1 MVNGGHPAD
10 ALIDASEQLEGRM
23 SYRNLMK
30 SIFNRGAGAIPQ
42 SMKLQGQVP
51 NAAGGHY
58 FPVNEDRKAHV

>member
-1 MVNGGHPAD
+1 
-10 ALIDASEQLEGRM
+10 M

-58 FPVNEDRKAHV
+58 FPVNDWVRLDRFLALGTEGGTYYAGAGN